1 MNGLK
6 VQWGV
11 ISANLSDYKG
21 KINFKISFGDINYS
35 LSSIC
40 EGGYVAM
47 DNELSSKSKTEIT
60 IIERSY
66 NGNPFGSNRN
76 TYYIAMGY

>member
-21 KINFKISFGDINYS
+21 KISFPISFSNTKYS
-35 LSSIC
+35 LSCIC
-40 EGGYVAM
+40 EGGYVGIDA
-47 DNELSSKSKTEIT
+47 ESSNKKMGEVMIVQ
-60 IIERSY
+60 RSY

-76 TYYIAMGY
+76 TYYIAIGY